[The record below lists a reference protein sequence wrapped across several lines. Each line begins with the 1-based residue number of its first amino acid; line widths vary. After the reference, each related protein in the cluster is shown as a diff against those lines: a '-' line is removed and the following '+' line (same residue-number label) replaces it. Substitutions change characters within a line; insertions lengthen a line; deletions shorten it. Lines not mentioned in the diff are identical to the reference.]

1 VHQSGGENLWLRQ
14 TLERLVLGA
23 PENCLA
29 DFAGQAIY
37 DAPLVGV
44 ADGDDTA
51 FAAFRTAVSGRHLM
65 PREALARHAPPG
77 ADLRRIRVVA
87 WAMPFTAP
95 IRRANRGQAWP
106 ARLYSAA
113 RNNGGALVFLVAQR
127 LVELLRERG
136 CAAVAPVLTEAYDA
150 FRSPEHTFASTWS
163 ERHVAWAAGLG
174 LFGLTNALI
183 TERGIHVRF
192 GSVVTNLAVEPTPR
206 NSGGEWRAPCRASG
220 GALCGRCMARCPVGA
235 ISSDGLDKEKC
246 YAMRRAIRERCL
258 EDYARTLHLL
268 EAPIA
273 TGGRKRSGYSLGCA
287 LCHSGVPCESRMPAF
302 AQAEAG
308 AHA

>member
-1 VHQSGGENLWLRQ
+1 M
-14 TLERLVLGA
+14 
-23 PENCLA
+23 
-29 DFAGQAIY
+29 
-37 DAPLVGV
+37 
-44 ADGDDTA
+44 ADGDDAA
-51 FAAFRTAVSGRHLM
+51 FEAFRTAVSGRHLM
-65 PREALARHAPPG
+65 PREVLAQHAPPE
-77 ADLRRIRVVA
+77 ADLSRIRVAA

-95 IRRANRGQAWP
+95 IGRANRGQSWP

-127 LVELLRERG
+127 LVERLRRRG
-136 CAAVAPVLTEAYDA
+136 CAAVAPALTDAYDA

-183 TERGIHVRF
+183 TARGIHVRF

-206 NSGGEWRAPCRASG
+206 AGDEWRAPCRASA
-220 GALCGRCMARCPVGA
+220 GALCGHCIARCPVGA
-235 ISSDGLDKEKC
+235 ISSEGLDKEKC
-246 YAMRRAIRERCL
+246 YAMRRAIRERCM

-268 EAPIA
+268 HAPIA
-273 TGGRKRSGYSLGCA
+273 TSGRKRSGYSLGCA

-302 AQAEAG
+302 AQSEAA